1 MCYDKF
7 QIETPTVLKE
17 LVELEPG
24 TLNYDGNV
32 YLIQFEVV
40 NYSIAKISNGT
51 GVIAEIQLRR
61 MYTFHLASTYF
72 PTTCLMIIVEMT
84 LFIDDSNF
92 DTNVM
97 VSLTTLLVMYTL
109 FQSISDTL
117 PKTAYIKLIDMWLL
131 FSLILPF
138 IIFIAHMVWELEK
151 TKRNKENAMK
161 KTNNTWVMQKRNDE
175 HGLKNMK
182 LVVQKVIPSATIIFI
197 IGYWVYALAIY
208 Y

>member
-1 MCYDKF
+1 M
-7 QIETPTVLKE
+7 LKE
-17 LVELEPG
+17 LVELVPG
-24 TLNYDGNV
+24 TLKYFGSI

-40 NYSIAKISNGT
+40 NYTFAKASNGT
-51 GVIAEIQLRR
+51 GVMAEIHLRR
-61 MYTFHLASTYF
+61 MYTFHLANTYF

-117 PKTAYIKLIDMWLL
+117 PKTAYLKLIDMWLL

-151 TKRNKENAMK
+151 TKMNKETALKRPKNA
-161 KTNNTWVMQKRNDE
+161 WEMQKGNKE
-175 HGLKNMK
+175 PGMKHMK
-182 LVVQKVIPSATIIFI
+182 LAVQIIIPSATISFI
-197 IGYWVYALAIY
+197 MGYWAHALSIY
-208 Y
+208 YEF